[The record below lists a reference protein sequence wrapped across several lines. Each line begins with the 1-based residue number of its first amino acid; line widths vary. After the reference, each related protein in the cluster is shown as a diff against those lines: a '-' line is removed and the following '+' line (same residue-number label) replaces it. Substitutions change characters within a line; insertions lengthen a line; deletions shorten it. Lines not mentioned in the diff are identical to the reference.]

1 MKHKYLYIELA
12 LVILGIA
19 TLVTSMTMIHNQI
32 QAILGAVFGGAL
44 VQAGI
49 AAFAIDWSEAD
60 RTAQRHPKP

>member
-1 MKHKYLYIELA
+1 MRNKYLYIELA

-19 TLVTSMTMIHNQI
+19 ALVTSMTMIHSQI

-44 VQAGI
+44 VQASI
-49 AAFAIDWSEAD
+49 AALAIDWSEAD